1 MMHRSR
7 RVVVA
12 ALVCAG
18 VAVPALLFVAQYPQ
32 WWVWI
37 AQEQVPMTWFQSV
50 TLVVAGVVG
59 LVAWFVSRAAGR
71 RPRLGFALLAL
82 GFAALAFDE
91 RFAIHER
98 VRDGVLAPRD
108 VRLPGL
114 TWVAPGDFLLILV
127 AVVGLVLVSVV
138 VRPLRGDR
146 AALTLFGIAVLLSV
160 ITVGTDSI
168 DPGTWSVQGERV
180 QQTLE
185 ECAELWAG
193 LAFLGAMAL
202 RLIGLLSELTV
213 PSEGPRSASDTR
225 GPGAV
230 EATTKPA
237 PAAGDPAA
245 EPELAR

>member
-1 MMHRSR
+1 MMHRTR

-12 ALVCAG
+12 AFVCAG
-18 VAVPALLFVAQYPQ
+18 IAVPALLFVAQYPQ

-59 LVAWFVSRAAGR
+59 LVAWWASRAAGR
-71 RPRLGFALLAL
+71 RPRLGFALLAI

-108 VRLPGL
+108 IRLPGL
-114 TWVAPGDFLLILV
+114 SWVAPGDFLLLLV
-127 AVVGLVLVSVV
+127 AVVGLLLVPVA

-146 AALTLFGIAVLLSV
+146 GALTLFGIAVVLSA

-193 LAFLGAMAL
+193 LAFLGAVTL
-202 RLIGLLSELTV
+202 RLIGLLTDLAGGAAEV
-213 PSEGPRSASDTR
+213 PSVTDTR
-225 GPGAV
+225 GRGAA
-230 EATTKPA
+230 EATSDPA
-237 PAAGDPAA
+237 PAAADPEP

>member
-1 MMHRSR
+1 LRAGDPRRAHRPPPRRRDRSRPRHRARRRAQGVGRMMHRSR

-37 AQEQVPMTWFQSV
+37 AQDQVPRTWSQSV
-50 TLVVAGVVG
+50 TVVVAGVVG

-114 TWVAPGDFLLILV
+114 TWVAPGD
-127 AVVGLVLVSVV
+127 
-138 VRPLRGDR
+138 
-146 AALTLFGIAVLLSV
+146 
-160 ITVGTDSI
+160 
-168 DPGTWSVQGERV
+168 
-180 QQTLE
+180 
-185 ECAELWAG
+185 
-193 LAFLGAMAL
+193 
-202 RLIGLLSELTV
+202 
-213 PSEGPRSASDTR
+213 
-225 GPGAV
+225 
-230 EATTKPA
+230 
-237 PAAGDPAA
+237 
-245 EPELAR
+245 

>member
-1 MMHRSR
+1 DRSRPRRRARRRAQGVGRMMHRSR

-50 TLVVAGVVG
+50 TLVVPGVVG

-127 AVVGLVLVSVV
+127 AVVGLVLVPVV
-138 VRPLRGDR
+138 VRPLRGD
-146 AALTLFGIAVLLSV
+146 
-160 ITVGTDSI
+160 
-168 DPGTWSVQGERV
+168 
-180 QQTLE
+180 
-185 ECAELWAG
+185 
-193 LAFLGAMAL
+193 
-202 RLIGLLSELTV
+202 
-213 PSEGPRSASDTR
+213 
-225 GPGAV
+225 
-230 EATTKPA
+230 
-237 PAAGDPAA
+237 
-245 EPELAR
+245 